1 MDLLTYFR
9 LRNKMTLEEWENSFE
24 KREQEIIVLI
34 HEGGGGSKRNGFWD
48 VAQYF
53 LAYVDYETG
62 LLHKKEGRIVYAYSN
77 KDYDSGI
84 SQWKLDDES
93 IYRLKVRAKTPEQIP
108 DGITLSSQNQFLL
121 VEIIEKN
128 PLYPELE
135 EILAEYKKPVL
146 LQDDSL
152 GELIYNKKIN
162 SFEGNTFW
170 RNKKIDISLDVNK
183 NNKSGITK
191 ARKALKTLLSE
202 QIKWDNDIRNFAAKK
217 LINLACEWK
226 EANDETPPITE
237 ENFAQRIK
245 MMSISMTSGGSFTIY
260 FNDDDIFFGHYVTV
274 CGSLRKGIV
283 SADIVG

>member
-1 MDLLTYFR
+1 MELLEYFR
-9 LRNKMTLEEWENSFE
+9 LKNKMSLEEWENSFE
-24 KREQEIIVLI
+24 KREQEIIVLV

-62 LLHKKEGRIVYAYSN
+62 LLHKKEGRIVYACSN
-77 KDYDSGI
+77 EEHDSEI

-128 PLYPELE
+128 PICPELE
-135 EILAEYKKPVL
+135 EILAEYKKPII
-146 LQDDSL
+146 LQDNML

-162 SFEGNTFW
+162 SFEGSAFW
-170 RNKKIDISLDVNK
+170 QDKKIDISLDVNK

-202 QIKWDNDIRNFAAKK
+202 QIQWDNNIRNFVAKK
-217 LINLACEWK
+217 LINLACEWN
-226 EANDETPPITE
+226 ETNDDTPTITE
-237 ENFAQRIK
+237 ETFAQRIK
-245 MMSISMTSGGSFTIY
+245 LLSISITSGGSFTIY
-260 FNDDDIFFGHYVTV
+260 FDDDDIFFGHYVSV
-274 CGSLRKGIV
+274 CGSLRKGII

>member
-34 HEGGGGSKRNGFWD
+34 HEGGGGSMRNGFWD
-48 VAQYF
+48 IAQYF

-62 LLHKKEGRIVYAYSN
+62 LLHKKEGRIVYACSN
-77 KDYDSGI
+77 EEHDSGI

-128 PLYPELE
+128 PIYPELE
-135 EILAEYKKPVL
+135 EILAEYKKPVI
-146 LQDDSL
+146 LQDDVL
-152 GELIYNKKIN
+152 GKLIYNKKIN
-162 SFEGNTFW
+162 SFEGNTLW
-170 RNKKIDISLDVNK
+170 RNKKIGISLDVNK

-202 QIKWDNDIRNFAAKK
+202 QIKWDNDIRNSAAKK
-217 LINLACEWK
+217 LINLACEWN
-226 EANDETPPITE
+226 ETNDETPPITE

-245 MMSISMTSGGSFTIY
+245 IISISITSGGTFTIY
-260 FNDDDIFFGHYVTV
+260 FDDDDIFFGHYVIV
-274 CGSLRKGIV
+274 YGSLRKRLV

>member
-34 HEGGGGSKRNGFWD
+34 HEGGGDSKRNGFWD

-93 IYRLKVRAKTPEQIP
+93 IYRLKVRAKTPEEIP
-108 DGITLSSQNQFLL
+108 DDITLSSQNQFLL

-128 PLYPELE
+128 PICPELE
-135 EILAEYKKPVL
+135 VILAEYKKPVI
-146 LQDDSL
+146 LQDDVL
-152 GELIYNKKIN
+152 GKLIYNKKIN
-162 SFEGNTFW
+162 SFEGNTLW
-170 RNKKIDISLDVNK
+170 QNKKIDISLDVNK

-191 ARKALKTLLSE
+191 TRKALKTLLSE

-217 LINLACEWK
+217 LINLACKWN
-226 EANDETPPITE
+226 EANDETHPVAHLLFIL
-237 ENFAQRIK
+237 
-245 MMSISMTSGGSFTIY
+245 MTMIY
-260 FNDDDIFFGHYVTV
+260 
-274 CGSLRKGIV
+274 SLDTMYQYAAV
-283 SADIVG
+283 